1 MKRIFTLLLVMAAV
15 AVNAQ
20 SIRLFYNNAPM
31 NDGDTVFVPIDPHQ
45 DEAVVY
51 LAYQNQTSSPIEFKV
66 KKDVLF
72 MGEEGDLLFC
82 VGECYTGNVSAAM
95 TLAANEMMPEDGSL
109 SFHTSYSG
117 SLDPALVKFTFF
129 LTENE
134 SDKVTCYVCFGSG
147 TGIRPADMVKN
158 LGAYPNPAHNVV
170 NIEYVTPNTESYLV
184 IKNLTGREVYRTS
197 LANVAGKK
205 QVDISS
211 FNAGVYFYGIE
222 SEGKMLCT
230 KKLLVK

>member
-20 SIRLFYNNAPM
+20 SIKLFYNNAPM

-51 LAYQNQTSSPIEFKV
+51 LAYQNQTSNPIEFKV

-72 MGEEGDLLFC
+72 MGEDADLLFC
-82 VGECYTGNVSAAM
+82 VGECYTGNISAAM
-95 TLAANEMMPEDGSL
+95 TLAANEMMPEDGAL

-117 SLDPALVKFTFF
+117 SLEPALVKFTFF

-147 TGIRPADMVKN
+147 TGIRPADLAKY
-158 LGAYPNPAHNVV
+158 LRAYPNPAHNVV
-170 NIEYVTPNTESYLV
+170 SIDYTAPVQGACLV
-184 IKNLTGREVYRTS
+184 VKNLTGKEVYRTELTGTS
-197 LANVAGKK
+197 GKK
-205 QVDISS
+205 QIDVSK
-211 FNAGVYFYGIE
+211 FNAGVYFYGVE

>member
-20 SIRLFYNNAPM
+20 SIKLFYGGAPM

-66 KKDVLF
+66 KKDVLY
-72 MGEEGDLLFC
+72 MGEEADLLFC
-82 VGECYTGNVSAAM
+82 VGDCYTGNMSAAM

-109 SFHTSYSG
+109 AFHTSYSG
-117 SLDPALVKFTFF
+117 STDPALVKFTFF

-147 TGIRPADMVKN
+147 TDVRPADLVKN
-158 LGAYPNPAHNVV
+158 LRAYPNPAHGLVNVD
-170 NIEYVTPNTESYLV
+170 YVAPNTDSYLV
-184 IKNLTGREVYRTS
+184 IKNLTGKEVYRAS
-197 LANVAGKK
+197 LVNVAGRK
-205 QVDISS
+205 QVDLSGFS
-211 FNAGVYFYGIE
+211 AGVYFYGVE